1 MRYMRRCL
9 PFSRLAV
16 VSFSGGIALTMV
28 PAYKKA
34 VFHAPKYGFPHC
46 VVHFIRALGNFRGAR
61 IDFAKRGKT
70 APILIFCAQLFA
82 NFLWSVLF
90 FGMHNPA
97 AGLADSIVLLILA
110 ALYAKCAWN
119 ISKTASIIFVPYVLW
134 CAFATILNLWI
145 VFLN

>member
-61 IDFAKRGKT
+61 IDFAKRGKQRQ
-70 APILIFCAQLFA
+70 F
-82 NFLWSVLF
+82 LF
-90 FGMHNPA
+90 FAPSYSRTFCGA
-97 AGLADSIVLLILA
+97 SCSLACTTPLQVSPTISCCLYWLHCTPSAHGIFQKQPLLYSSLTSCGA
-110 ALYAKCAWN
+110 RSLQ
-119 ISKTASIIFVPYVLW
+119 S
-134 CAFATILNLWI
+134 
-145 VFLN
+145 

>member
-46 VVHFIRALGNFRGAR
+46 VVHFIRALGNFREAR
-61 IDFAKRGKT
+61 IDFAKRGENS
-70 APILIFCAQLFA
+70 PILIFCAQLFA